1 VPGYRIGENAFGR
14 SLALASK
21 IRGPAE
27 ENITSMS
34 RSIINGDSSLKLS
47 MQRSGRLTEETLSL
61 LHSIGLEFEN
71 YGQRL
76 FSRCRNFPLS
86 ILFGRDDD
94 IPDYVGRGTTDLGIV
109 GQNLIYEEGVDVEEL
124 ATLGFGYC
132 SLVVAVLRDS
142 PYQTVNDIKNLRIA
156 TSYPNSARR
165 FLTEQGGSPEII
177 TISGSVEVAPS
188 LDLADAIV
196 ELSATGSS
204 LILNDLR
211 SITTILE
218 SQAVLVANRE
228 ALQDPVKKENI
239 DRLMMR
245 LNAVRAARRYKYVMM
260 NAPEDKLDEIRAV
273 IPGLKSPTIVPLA
286 DPGWVAVHTAIEEET
301 FWESIEA
308 LRAAGASEILVS
320 SLEKL
325 LL

>member
-1 VPGYRIGENAFGR
+1 
-14 SLALASK
+14 
-21 IRGPAE
+21 
-27 ENITSMS
+27 MS

-76 FSRCRNFPLS
+76 FSRCRNFPMS

-109 GQNLIYEEGVDVEEL
+109 GQNLIYEEGVEVEEL
-124 ATLGFGYC
+124 ATLGYGYC

-142 PYQTVNDIKNLRIA
+142 PYQTIDDIKNLRIA

-165 FLTEQGGSPEII
+165 FFTEHGGSPEII
-177 TISGSVEVAPS
+177 SISGSVEVAPS

-196 ELSATGSS
+196 ELTATGST

-211 SITTILE
+211 PITTILE
-218 SQAVLVANRE
+218 SQAVLVANKQ
-228 ALQDPVKKENI
+228 ALEDPERKANV

-260 NAPEDKLDEIRAV
+260 NAPEDRLDEIRRV

>member
-1 VPGYRIGENAFGR
+1 
-14 SLALASK
+14 
-21 IRGPAE
+21 
-27 ENITSMS
+27 MS

-76 FSRCRNFPLS
+76 FSRCRNFPMS

-124 ATLGFGYC
+124 ATLGYGYC

-142 PYQTVNDIKNLRIA
+142 PYQTIDDIKNLRIA

-165 FLTEQGGSPEII
+165 FLTEHGGSPEII

-188 LDLADAIV
+188 LDLADAVV
-196 ELSATGSS
+196 ELTATGST

-211 SITTILE
+211 PITTILE
-218 SQAVLVANRE
+218 SQAVLVANKTSLE
-228 ALQDPVKKENI
+228 DPERKANI

-260 NAPEDKLDEIRAV
+260 NAPEDRLDEIRAV

>member
-1 VPGYRIGENAFGR
+1 
-14 SLALASK
+14 
-21 IRGPAE
+21 
-27 ENITSMS
+27 MS

-47 MQRSGRLTEETLSL
+47 IQRSGRLTEETLSL

-76 FSRCRNFPLS
+76 FTRCRNFPMS

-124 ATLGFGYC
+124 ATLGYGYC

-142 PYQTVNDIKNLRIA
+142 PYQTVDDIKNLRIA

-165 FLTEQGGSPEII
+165 FLTELGGSPEII

-188 LDLADAIV
+188 LDLADAVV
-196 ELSATGSS
+196 ELTATGSS

-211 SITTILE
+211 PIATILE
-218 SQAVLVANRE
+218 SQAVLVANRDS
-228 ALQDPVKKENI
+228 LRDPERKENI

-245 LNAVRAARRYKYVMM
+245 LNAVRAAKRYKYVMM
-260 NAPEDKLDEIRAV
+260 NAPEDKLDEIRSV

>member
-1 VPGYRIGENAFGR
+1 MRVAVT
-14 SLALASK
+14 LALALA
-21 IRGPAE
+21 IRVYAE
-27 ENITSMS
+27 EFITSMS

-76 FSRCRNFPLS
+76 FSRCRNFPMS

-124 ATLGFGYC
+124 ATLGYGYC

-142 PYQTVNDIKNLRIA
+142 PYQTIDDIKNLRIA

-165 FLTEQGGSPEII
+165 FLTGHGGSPEII

-196 ELSATGSS
+196 ELTATGST
-204 LILNDLR
+204 LTLNDLR
-211 SITTILE
+211 PITTIME
-218 SQAVLVANRE
+218 SQAVLVANKTSLE
-228 ALQDPVKKENI
+228 DPERKANI
-239 DRLMMR
+239 DRLLMR

-260 NAPEDKLDEIRAV
+260 NAPVDRLDEIRAV

-286 DPGWVAVHTAIEEET
+286 EPGWVAVHTAIEEET

>member
-1 VPGYRIGENAFGR
+1 MGQFAGPFITFRETAGEFFN
-14 SLALASK
+14 
-21 IRGPAE
+21 P
-27 ENITSMS
+27 MS

-76 FSRCRNFPLS
+76 FSRCRNFPMS

-94 IPDYVGRGTTDLGIV
+94 IPDYVGLGTTDLGIV
-109 GQNLIYEEGVDVEEL
+109 GQNLIYEEGVEVEEL
-124 ATLGFGYC
+124 ATLGYGYC

-142 PYQTVNDIKNLRIA
+142 PYQTIDDIKNLRIA

-165 FLTEQGGSPEII
+165 FLSEHGGSPEII

-196 ELSATGSS
+196 ELTATGST

-211 SITTILE
+211 PITTILE
-218 SQAVLVANRE
+218 SQAVLVANKE
-228 ALQDPVKKENI
+228 SLKDPEKKENV
-239 DRLMMR
+239 DRLLMR

-260 NAPEDKLDEIRAV
+260 NAPEDRLDEIRAV

-308 LRAAGASEILVS
+308 LRTAGASEILVS